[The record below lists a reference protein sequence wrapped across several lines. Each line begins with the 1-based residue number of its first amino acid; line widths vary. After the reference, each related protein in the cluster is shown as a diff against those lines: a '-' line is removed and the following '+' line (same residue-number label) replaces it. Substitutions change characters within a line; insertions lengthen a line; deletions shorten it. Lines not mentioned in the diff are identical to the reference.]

1 MSGKAIEYKIREAID
16 NDNKIMEELDHLRK
30 YNKEL
35 NEQLD
40 KSMKENIELE
50 EQLDYYQKK
59 HRDLFTIL
67 KR

>member
-40 KSMKENIELE
+40 KSIKENIELE

>member
-40 KSMKENIELE
+40 KSIKENIDLE

>member
-1 MSGKAIEYKIREAID
+1 MSNKAIEYKIREAID

-40 KSMKENIELE
+40 KSIKENIELE

-59 HRDLFTIL
+59 HRDLFAIL

>member
-35 NEQLD
+35 NQELD

>member
-35 NEQLD
+35 NQELD
-40 KSMKENIELE
+40 KSMKENIDLNEKI
-50 EQLDYYQKK
+50 DYYQKK

>member
-35 NEQLD
+35 NQELD
-40 KSMKENIELE
+40 KSIKENIELE